1 MQSLTG
7 GPNMPGRPSPS
18 PCLRSRVS
26 AALPEP
32 GLLQSA
38 PALRVPLRL
47 PRSPLRRGHSRGGI
61 RPPELQ
67 ASPPTLGRGT
77 PQPAQE
83 QCGQRK
89 HHGQSSAPSTT
100 AAAGQVSPLPQWALS
115 SWAGC
120 TASLG
125 RVLPSA
131 CLVKTLVEEA
141 GESLWPAPSSPPL
154 PQPRQRG
161 GEQGSRFRGWHRL

>member
-1 MQSLTG
+1 MRPVMQSLTG
-7 GPNMPGRPSPS
+7 GPNTPGRPSPS
-18 PCLRSRVS
+18 PCLCSRVP

-89 HHGQSSAPSTT
+89 HHGQGSAPSTT

-115 SWAGC
+115 SWGGLRGLSGAGS
-120 TASLG
+120 AFGLFG
-125 RVLPSA
+125 EEVEVWRFGGGGWRVPLARPVLS
-131 CLVKTLVEEA
+131 
-141 GESLWPAPSSPPL
+141 SSSPAPP
-154 PQPRQRG
+154 
-161 GEQGSRFRGWHRL
+161 EGW